1 MLGFSTTTWFLYER
15 LELLGFASHCDHL
28 NRSAALP
35 DERALASETPPNS
48 SLWREGELST
58 EVNVRKRL

>member
-48 SLWREGELST
+48 SLWREGEICRK
-58 EVNVRKRL
+58 VNLRNCL